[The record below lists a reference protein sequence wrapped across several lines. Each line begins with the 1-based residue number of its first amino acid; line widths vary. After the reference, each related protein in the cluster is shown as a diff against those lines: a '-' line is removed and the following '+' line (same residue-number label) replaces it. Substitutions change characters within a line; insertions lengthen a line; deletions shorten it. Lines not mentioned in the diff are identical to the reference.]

1 MTFFRSLALLLAV
14 LMAHPAAARP
24 LDASEAKSLDTSLGT
39 YLRAIGRSDAK
50 GIVAALPPRVLN
62 VFAGASGVETKKLET
77 TLVEQTAALMKG
89 TKVRDVTA
97 DQSAL
102 DAEEDDLADGT
113 TVTWVLVPTA
123 FVTEADGAVM
133 QNEQPLLAV
142 EDGEKWYFLR
152 IDGPERQQLAALA
165 YPFLAGR
172 KFPASTV
179 TAVK

>member
-1 MTFFRSLALLLAV
+1 MTLFRSFAVLLAV
-14 LMAHPAAARP
+14 LMAHPVAARP
-24 LDASEAKSLDTSLGT
+24 LDAGEAKALDASLGA

-62 VFAGASGVETKKLET
+62 VFAGATGVETRKLEA
-77 TLVEQTAALMKG
+77 TLVDQTRTLMKG
-89 TKVRDVTA
+89 TTVRDVTA
-97 DQSAL
+97 DQSDL
-102 DAEEDDLADGT
+102 DAGEDALADGT
-113 TVTWVLVPTA
+113 KVTWVLIPTA

-133 QNEQPLLAV
+133 RNEQPLLAV
-142 EDGEKWYFLR
+142 EDGETWYFLR

-172 KFPASTV
+172 EFPPATV

>member
-1 MTFFRSLALLLAV
+1 MTLFRSFALLLAM

-24 LDASEAKSLDTSLGT
+24 LDAAEAKALDASLGA
-39 YLRAIGRSDAK
+39 YLGAIGRSDAK

-62 VFAGASGVETKKLET
+62 VFAGATGVETRKLEA
-77 TLVEQTAALMKG
+77 TLVDQTEALMKG
-89 TKVRDVTA
+89 TTVRDVTA
-97 DQSAL
+97 DQSTL
-102 DAEEDDLADGT
+102 DAEEDDLADGAK
-113 TVTWVLVPTA
+113 VIWVLIPTA
-123 FVTEADGAVM
+123 FVTETDGAVM
-133 QNEQPLLAV
+133 RNEQPLLAV

-172 KFPASTV
+172 EFPPATI

>member
-1 MTFFRSLALLLAV
+1 MTLFRSFALVLAV

-24 LDASEAKSLDTSLGT
+24 LDAGEAKALDTSLGA
-39 YLRAIGRSDAK
+39 YLKAIGRSDAK

-62 VFAGASGVETKKLET
+62 VFAGATGVETKKLEA
-77 TLVEQTAALMKG
+77 TLVDQTKTLMKG

-102 DAEEDDLADGT
+102 DAGEDDLADGT
-113 TVTWVLVPTA
+113 KVIWVLVPTA
-123 FVTEADGAVM
+123 FVTEAGGAVM
-133 QNEQPLLAV
+133 RNEQPLLAI
-142 EDGEKWYFLR
+142 EDGAKWYFLR

-172 KFPASTV
+172 EFPPATI